1 MWSERVNINRRESAE
16 GWEMGSRKSQCK
28 GPVAEGAWH
37 TKELNDSETGAQ
49 RVRQNVV
56 K

>member
-1 MWSERVNINRRESAE
+1 MWSERVSINRRGSAK
-16 GWEMGSRKSQCK
+16 MGSRKGQCK

-49 RVRQNVV
+49 GVRQNVV